1 MKAIFGVQADTF
13 PEFKF
18 FHHIWCFTIDMST
31 AERKHPKGL
40 PYLFFTEMW
49 ERFGYYLMLGIFFLY
64 MIDTKTGGLALE
76 KKEASDIFGTYIALV
91 FITPF
96 IGGLL
101 ADRILGYRVAISI
114 GGVLM
119 GLGYMCLAIPGE
131 TSFFIA
137 LALMIIGNG
146 FFKPNISTLLGNLY
160 SEPQFKANKDAGY
173 NIFYMGINIGAFI
186 CNFFAAYLRNH
197 YGWGYAFFA
206 AGVGMFIGIAIFW
219 IGSKHYKHVDTIKPA
234 KPEDMSVGRILSIVL
249 LPAVIGGLLGWFI
262 PGNIFGSDSTDAFLF
277 GSIPIIIFYI
287 SLYVR
292 SNQEDKRP
300 IGALLAIMG
309 VVVIFWAIFK
319 QNGTALTTWAES
331 YTDREL
337 PASVVPAATALGM
350 VQEIRYQKDSVIQ
363 VDEQFR
369 PVKDAEGKVQKVI
382 DYPHYFSNL
391 QPDKIPAEG
400 SSVKLVSTELFQ
412 SINPFFVVLLTPLV
426 VGFFVWARKRNLEPS
441 TPGKIFWGLIITA
454 LSTTVMM
461 GAVLVGMNGVE
472 KVSAWWLIGT
482 YGVITVG
489 ELCLSPM
496 GLSLVSKLA
505 PPRLAALLMGGWML
519 STSIGNK
526 LSGVLASLWDTYEH
540 KEYFFMVN
548 CVIVLVA
555 SLAIFM
561 MLKWLR
567 GIIEEHGA

>member
-1 MKAIFGVQADTF
+1 MN
-13 PEFKF
+13 
-18 FHHIWCFTIDMST
+18 T

-101 ADRILGYRVAISI
+101 ADRVLGYRVAISI

-160 SEPQFKANKDAGY
+160 NEPQFKANKDAGY

-186 CNFFAAYLRNH
+186 CNFFAAYLRNN

-206 AGVGMFIGIAIFW
+206 AGIGMFIGIAIFW
-219 IGSKHYKHVDTIKPA
+219 MGSKHYKHVDTIKPA
-234 KPEDMSVGRILSIVL
+234 KAEDMSVGRILSIVL

-337 PASVVPAATALGM
+337 PAAVVPAATALGM
-350 VQEIRYQKDSVIQ
+350 VQEIPYQKDSVIK
-363 VDEQFR
+363 VDAQFR
-369 PVKDAEGKVQKVI
+369 PVKDAEGKVQKI
-382 DYPHYFSNL
+382 IAYPHYFSNL
-391 QPDKIPAEG
+391 QPDKIPVEG
-400 SSVKLVSTELFQ
+400 STVKLVSTELFQ

-548 CVIVLVA
+548 CGIVLVA
-555 SLAIFM
+555 ALAIFM

>member
-1 MKAIFGVQADTF
+1 MTEIQ
-13 PEFKF
+13 
-18 FHHIWCFTIDMST
+18 
-31 AERKHPKGL
+31 RKHPKGL

-64 MIDTKTGGLALE
+64 MTDGDKGGLGLE

-131 TSFFIA
+131 TTFFIA

-160 SEPQFKANKDAGY
+160 NEPQYKANKDAGY

-197 YGWGYAFFA
+197 FGWGYAFFA
-206 AGVGMFIGIAIFW
+206 AGIGMFVGIAIFW
-219 IGSKHYKHVDTIKPA
+219 IGSKHYKAVDTIKPA
-234 KPEDMSVGRILSIVL
+234 KAEDMSVGKILSIVL
-249 LPAVIGGLLGWFI
+249 LPAIAGGLLGWFI
-262 PGNIFGSDSTDAFLF
+262 PDTIFGSDSTDAFIF
-277 GSIPIIIFYI
+277 GSIPIVLFYV

-292 SNQEDKRP
+292 SNEEDKKP

-337 PASVVPAATALGM
+337 PAAIVPTTKALGM
-350 VQEIRYQKDSVIQ
+350 VQEVTYKQDSVVL
-363 VDEQFR
+363 VDAQFR
-369 PVKDAEGKVQKVI
+369 PIKTAEGKPQKVI
-382 DYPHYFSNL
+382 DYPHYFKNL
-391 QPDKIPAEG
+391 PPTKLPSEG
-400 SSVKLVSTELFQ
+400 QSVQLISTELFQ
-412 SINPFFVVLLTPLV
+412 SINPFFVVILTPLV
-426 VGFFVWARKRNLEPS
+426 VGFFVWARSKGFEPS
-441 TPGKIFWGLIITA
+441 TPGKIFWGLMITA
-454 LSTTVMM
+454 ISTTVMIA
-461 GAVLVGMNGVE
+461 AVNIGMNGSE

-505 PPRLAALLMGGWML
+505 PPRLAALMMGGWML

-526 LSGVLASLWDTYEH
+526 LSGVLASLWDTYED
-540 KEYFFMVN
+540 KQYFFMVN
-548 CVIVLVA
+548 CLIVLVA
-555 SLAIFM
+555 AFAIFL

-567 GIIEEHGA
+567 KIIQEHGA

>member
-1 MKAIFGVQADTF
+1 
-13 PEFKF
+13 
-18 FHHIWCFTIDMST
+18 
-31 AERKHPKGL
+31 
-40 PYLFFTEMW
+40 MW

-64 MIDTKTGGLALE
+64 MTDSKAGGLGLE

-101 ADRILGYRVAISI
+101 ADRVLGYRVAISI

-131 TSFFIA
+131 TTFFIA

-160 SEPQFKANKDAGY
+160 NEPQYKANKDSGY

-186 CNFFAAYLRNH
+186 CNFFAAYLRNTF
-197 YGWGYAFFA
+197 GWGHAFFA
-206 AGVGMFIGIAIFW
+206 AGIGMFIGIAIFW
-219 IGSKHYKHVDTIKPA
+219 AGSKHYKHVDTIKPA
-234 KPEDMSVGRILSIVL
+234 KSEDMSVARILSVVL
-249 LPAVIGGLLGWFI
+249 LPAIIGGLLGWFI
-262 PGNIFGSDSTDAFLF
+262 PNNIFGSDSTDAFIF

-292 SNQEDKRP
+292 SNADDKKP

-331 YTDREL
+331 YTNREL
-337 PASVVPAATALGM
+337 PASVVPAARVLGM
-350 VQEIRYQKDSVIQ
+350 VQEIPYSKDSVTL

-369 PVKDAEGKVQKVI
+369 PIKSADGKLQKVV
-382 DYPHYFSNL
+382 DYPHYFKNIPPTQL
-391 QPDKIPAEG
+391 PAEG
-400 SSVKLVSTELFQ
+400 QTVKLLSTELFQ
-412 SINPFFVVLLTPLV
+412 SVNPFFVVVLTPLV
-426 VGFFVWARKRNLEPS
+426 VGFFIWARKRNIEPS
-441 TPGKIFWGLIITA
+441 TPGKIFWGLMITA
-454 LSTTVMM
+454 ISTTVMM
-461 GAVLVGMNGVE
+461 GAVMMGMNGAE

-505 PPRLAALLMGGWML
+505 PPRLAALMMGGWML

-540 KEYFFMVN
+540 KEYFFIVN
-548 CVIVLVA
+548 CIIVLVA
-555 SLAIFM
+555 ALSIFL
-561 MLKWLR
+561 MLKWLSR
-567 GIIEEHGA
+567 IIKEHGG

>member
-1 MKAIFGVQADTF
+1 MTETLQ
-13 PEFKF
+13 P
-18 FHHIWCFTIDMST
+18 
-31 AERKHPKGL
+31 KHPKGL
-40 PYLFFTEMW
+40 YYLFFTEMW

-64 MIDTKTGGLALE
+64 MTDTKAGGLALE

-101 ADRILGYRVAISI
+101 ADRVLGYRVAISL
-114 GGVLM
+114 GGILM

-131 TSFFIA
+131 TTFFIA

-160 SEPQFKANKDAGY
+160 NEPQYKANKDSGY

-197 YGWGYAFFA
+197 FGWGYAFFA
-206 AGVGMFIGIAIFW
+206 AGIGMFIGIVIFW

-234 KPEDMSVGRILSIVL
+234 KAEDMSVGKILGIVL
-249 LPAVIGGLLGWFI
+249 LPAIIAGALGWFI
-262 PGNIFGSDSTDAFLF
+262 PGNIFGSDSTDAFIF
-277 GSIPIIIFYI
+277 GSIPIVLFYI

-292 SNQEDKRP
+292 SNEEDKKP

-319 QNGTALTTWAES
+319 QNGTALTIWAES

-337 PASVVPAATALGM
+337 PAAIVKPAKALGM
-350 VQEIRYQKDSVIQ
+350 VQEIAYVKDSVVK
-363 VDEQFR
+363 VDHQFR
-369 PVKDAEGKVQKVI
+369 PIKSEGMVQKI
-382 DYPHYFSNL
+382 WDYPHYYQNIPPAHLPEEGASVNL
-391 QPDKIPAEG
+391 
-400 SSVKLVSTELFQ
+400 LSTEIFQ
-412 SINPFFVVLLTPLV
+412 SINPFFVVILTPLV

-454 LSTTVMM
+454 LSTTLMM
-461 GAVLVGMNGVE
+461 GAVTLGMNGAE

-519 STSIGNK
+519 STAIGNK
-526 LSGVLASLWDTYEH
+526 LSGVLASLWDTYEF
-540 KEYFFMVN
+540 KQYFFVVN
-548 CVIVLVA
+548 CIIVLIA
-555 SLAIFM
+555 ALGIFL
-561 MLKWLR
+561 MLKWLTK
-567 GIIEEHGA
+567 IINDHLQ

>member
-1 MKAIFGVQADTF
+1 MDKVRA
-13 PEFKF
+13 
-18 FHHIWCFTIDMST
+18 
-31 AERKHPKGL
+31 HPKGL

-64 MIDTKTGGLALE
+64 MIDTKAGGLALE
-76 KKEASDIFGTYIALV
+76 NKEASDIFGTYIALV

-101 ADRILGYRVAISI
+101 ADRVLGYRLSITI
-114 GGVLM
+114 GGILM
-119 GLGYMCLAIPGE
+119 GIGYMCLAIPGE
-131 TSFFIA
+131 TTFFIA
-137 LALMIIGNG
+137 LALMIVGNG

-186 CNFFAAYLRNH
+186 CNFFGAYLRNNF
-197 YGWGYAFFA
+197 GWGYAFFA
-206 AGVGMFIGIAIFW
+206 AGVGMFIGIIIFW
-219 IGSKHYKHVDTIKPA
+219 LGSKHYKHVDVIKPA
-234 KPEDMSVGRILSIVL
+234 KEEDMSVGKILGLVL
-249 LPAVIGGLLGWFI
+249 LPAIIAGILGWFI
-262 PGNIFGSDSTDAFLF
+262 PSNIFGSDSTDAFIF
-277 GSIPIIIFYI
+277 GTIPIVLFYA
-287 SLYVR
+287 SLYFR
-292 SNQEDKRP
+292 SNEEDKKP

-319 QNGTALTTWAES
+319 QNGTALTTWAER
-331 YTDREL
+331 YTNREL
-337 PASVVPAATALGM
+337 PAAAVVPSSVLGM
-350 VQEIRYQKDSVIQ
+350 VQKVTYSKTDTVLL
-363 VDEQFR
+363 VDELFR
-369 PVKDAEGKVQKVI
+369 PIKTIDGKTQKVI
-382 DYPHYFSNL
+382 DYPLYFNNIPPEEL
-391 QPDKIPAEG
+391 PAEG
-400 SSVKLVSTELFQ
+400 TTLNLLSTELFQ
-412 SINPFFVVLLTPLV
+412 SVNPFFVIVLTPLV
-426 VGFFVWARKRNLEPS
+426 IGFFIWARKKKFEPS
-441 TPGKIFWGLIITA
+441 TPAKIFWGLIITA
-454 LSTTVMM
+454 LSTLLMVA
-461 GAVLVGMNGVE
+461 AVKLGNNGEV

-540 KEYFFMVN
+540 KEYFFLVN
-548 CVIVLVA
+548 CIIVLFA
-555 SLAIFM
+555 SFCIFL

-567 GIIEEHGA
+567 KIIEEHQA

>member
-1 MKAIFGVQADTF
+1 MTTVSA
-13 PEFKF
+13 
-18 FHHIWCFTIDMST
+18 
-31 AERKHPKGL
+31 KHPKGL
-40 PYLFFTEMW
+40 YYLFFTEMW

-64 MIDTKTGGLALE
+64 MTDTKAGGLALE

-96 IGGLL
+96 VGGLL
-101 ADRILGYRVAISI
+101 ADRVLGYRVAISI
-114 GGVLM
+114 GGILM

-131 TSFFIA
+131 TPFFIA

-160 SEPQFKANKDAGY
+160 NEPQYKANKDAGY

-197 YGWGYAFFA
+197 FGWGYAFFA
-206 AGVGMFIGIAIFW
+206 AGIGMFVGITIFW

-234 KPEDMSVGRILSIVL
+234 KAEDMSVGKILSIVL
-249 LPAVIGGLLGWFI
+249 LPAIIAGILGWFI
-262 PGNIFGSDSTDAFLF
+262 PGNIFGSDSTDAFIF
-277 GSIPIIIFYI
+277 GAIPILLFYI

-292 SNQEDKRP
+292 SNEEDKKP

-337 PASVVPAATALGM
+337 PAAVVAPAKALGM
-350 VQEIRYQKDSVIQ
+350 VQEISYTKDSVVL

-369 PVKDAEGKVQKVI
+369 PIKTADGKLQKVI
-382 DYPHYFSNL
+382 EYPHYFKN
-391 QPDKIPAEG
+391 IPPTELPAKGE
-400 SSVKLVSTELFQ
+400 SVQLISTELFQ
-412 SINPFFVVLLTPLV
+412 SINPFFVVLLTPVV
-426 VGFFVWARKRNLEPS
+426 VGFFIWARSRNLEPS

-454 LSTTVMM
+454 FSTTVMIA
-461 GAVLVGMNGVE
+461 AVNIGMNGAE

-505 PPRLAALLMGGWML
+505 PPRLAALMMGGWML

-540 KEYFFMVN
+540 KQYFFMVN

-555 SLAIFM
+555 ALSIFM
-561 MLKWLR
+561 MLKWLSK
-567 GIIEEHGA
+567 IIKDHGA

>member
-1 MKAIFGVQADTF
+1 MTETIKA
-13 PEFKF
+13 
-18 FHHIWCFTIDMST
+18 
-31 AERKHPKGL
+31 KHPTGL
-40 PYLFFTEMW
+40 YYLFFTEMW

-64 MIDTKTGGLALE
+64 MTDTKAGGLALE

-101 ADRILGYRVAISI
+101 ADRVLGYRVAISL
-114 GGVLM
+114 GGILM

-131 TSFFIA
+131 TTFFIA
-137 LALMIIGNG
+137 LALMIVGNG

-160 SEPQFKANKDAGY
+160 NEPQYKANKDSGY

-197 YGWGYAFFA
+197 FGWGYAFFA
-206 AGVGMFIGIAIFW
+206 AGIGMFVGITIFW

-234 KPEDMSVGRILSIVL
+234 KPEDMSVGKILSIVL
-249 LPAVIGGLLGWFI
+249 LPAIIAGALGWFI
-262 PGNIFGSDSTDAFLF
+262 PGNIFGSDSTDAFIF
-277 GSIPIIIFYI
+277 GSIPIILFYI

-292 SNQEDKRP
+292 SNQEDKKP

-337 PASVVPAATALGM
+337 PAAIVKPAKALGM
-350 VQEIRYQKDSVIQ
+350 VQEIRYTKDSTIL
-363 VDEQFR
+363 VDNQFR
-369 PVKDAEGKVQKVI
+369 PIKTNEGVSQKI
-382 DYPHYFSNL
+382 WEYPHYYQNL
-391 QPDKIPAEG
+391 PPAKRPEEG
-400 SSVKLVSTELFQ
+400 ASVNLISTEIFQ
-412 SINPFFVVLLTPLV
+412 SVNPFFVVLLTPVV
-426 VGFFVWARKRNLEPS
+426 VGFFIWARKRNLEPS

-461 GAVLVGMNGVE
+461 GAVYMGMNGAE

-505 PPRLAALLMGGWML
+505 PPRLAALMMGGWML
-519 STSIGNK
+519 STAIGNK

-540 KEYFFMVN
+540 KQHFFIVN
-548 CVIVLVA
+548 CFIVLIA
-555 SLAIFM
+555 ALGIFL
-561 MLKWLR
+561 MLKWLTK
-567 GIIEEHGA
+567 IINEHLQ

>member
-1 MKAIFGVQADTF
+1 
-13 PEFKF
+13 
-18 FHHIWCFTIDMST
+18 MST
-31 AERKHPKGL
+31 EIKHPKGL
-40 PYLFFTEMW
+40 PFLFFTEMW

-64 MIDTKTGGLALE
+64 MTDNQAGGLGLE

-101 ADRILGYRVAISI
+101 ADRVLGYRLSITI

-119 GLGYMCLAIPGE
+119 GLGYMALAIPGS
-131 TSFFIA
+131 TTFFIA

-160 SEPQFKANKDAGY
+160 SNPQFRKNKDSGY

-197 YGWGYAFFA
+197 FGWGFAFFA
-206 AGVGMFIGIAIFW
+206 AGVGMFVSLIIFW
-219 IGSKHYKHVDTIKPA
+219 SGNKHYKDADIIKPS
-234 KPEDMSVGRILSIVL
+234 KPGDMSVGRIFGIVL
-249 LPAVIGGLLGWFI
+249 LPAVIAGALGWFI
-262 PGNIFGSDSTDAFLF
+262 PGNIFGSDSTDAFIF
-277 GSIPIIIFYI
+277 GTIPILLFYI

-292 SNQEDKRP
+292 ADKEDKKP

-331 YTDREL
+331 YTNRKL
-337 PASVVPAATALGM
+337 PEAVISPAKALGV
-350 VQEIRYQKDSVIQ
+350 VQTVTYHKDSVILTDNSFRQ
-363 VDEQFR
+363 IKDENGK
-369 PVKDAEGKVQKVI
+369 PVKAL
-382 DYPHYFSNL
+382 DYPSYFKNID
-391 QPDKIPAEG
+391 PVDIPKEDE
-400 SSVKLVSTELFQ
+400 SIHLLSTELFQ
-412 SINPFFVVLLTPLV
+412 SVNPFFVIVLTPLV
-426 VGFFVWARKRNLEPS
+426 LGFFAFARKRNFEPS
-441 TPGKIFWGLIITA
+441 TPGKIFWGLVITA
-454 LSTTVMM
+454 LSTTLMISAVMIGHN
-461 GAVLVGMNGVE
+461 GAE
-472 KVSAWWLIGT
+472 KVSAFWLIGT

-526 LSGVLASLWDTYEH
+526 LSGVLASLWDTYEN
-540 KEYFFMVN
+540 KENFFIVN
-548 CVIVLVA
+548 CIIVLVA
-555 SLAIFM
+555 AFAIRL

-567 GIIEEHGA
+567 VIIEEHQEMH

>member
-1 MKAIFGVQADTF
+1 
-13 PEFKF
+13 
-18 FHHIWCFTIDMST
+18 MST
-31 AERKHPKGL
+31 TTARKHPKGL
-40 PYLFFTEMW
+40 PFLFFTEMW

-64 MIDTKTGGLALE
+64 MTDAEKGGLGLE

-101 ADRILGYRVAISI
+101 ADRVLGYRVSISI

-119 GLGYMCLAIPGE
+119 GLGYMLLAIPGE
-131 TSFFIA
+131 TTFFIS

-160 SEPQFKANKDAGY
+160 NEPQYKANKDAGY

-197 YGWGYAFFA
+197 FGWGYAFFA

-219 IGSKHYKHVDTIKPA
+219 IGSKHYSYADVRKPT
-234 KPEDMSVGRILSIVL
+234 KPEDMSVGKILGIVL
-249 LPAVIGGLLGWFI
+249 LPAIIAGILGWYI
-262 PGNIFGSDSTDAFLF
+262 PSNIFGSDSTDAFIF
-277 GSIPIIIFYI
+277 GALPIVIFYI
-287 SLYVR
+287 SLLVR
-292 SNQEDKRP
+292 SSEEDRKP
-300 IGALLAIMG
+300 LSALLAIMG

-331 YTDREL
+331 YTNREL
-337 PASVVPAATALGM
+337 PASVVPTTKALGM
-350 VQEIRYQKDSVIQ
+350 VQEVTYSKDSVIA

-369 PVKDAEGKVQKVI
+369 IIKGADGKALKVL
-382 DYPHYFSNL
+382 DYPHYFKNMPAAQL
-391 QPDKIPAEG
+391 PAEG
-400 SSVKLVSTELFQ
+400 QSVELISTELFQ
-412 SINPFFVVLLTPLV
+412 SVNPFFVVILTPV
-426 VGFFVWARKRNLEPS
+426 VVAFFALARRKNIEPS
-441 TPGKIFWGLIITA
+441 TPGKIFWGLLITA
-454 LSTTVMM
+454 ISTTVMIAAVM
-461 GAVLVGMNGVE
+461 VGHNGAE

-505 PPRLAALLMGGWML
+505 PPRLTALMMGGWML

-526 LSGVLASLWDTYEH
+526 LSGVLASLWDGYENKQH
-540 KEYFFMVN
+540 FFIVN
-548 CVIVLVA
+548 CMIVLVA
-555 SLAIFM
+555 SLSIFM
-561 MLKWLR
+561 MLKWLSK
-567 GIIEEHGA
+567 IIKDHGA

>member
-1 MKAIFGVQADTF
+1 MT
-13 PEFKF
+13 
-18 FHHIWCFTIDMST
+18 TST
-31 AERKHPKGL
+31 NKHPKGL
-40 PYLFFTEMW
+40 YYLFFTEMW

-64 MIDTKTGGLALE
+64 MTDTKAGGLALE

-114 GGVLM
+114 GGILM

-160 SEPQFKANKDAGY
+160 SEPQYKSNKDAGY

-186 CNFFAAYLRNH
+186 CNFFAAYLRNNF
-197 YGWGYAFFA
+197 GWGYAFVA
-206 AGVGMFIGIAIFW
+206 AGIGMFIGIAIFW
-219 IGSKHYKHVDTIKPA
+219 AGSKHYQHVDTIKPA
-234 KPEDMSVGRILSIVL
+234 KAEDMSVGKILGIVL
-249 LPAVIGGLLGWFI
+249 LPAIIAGILGWFI
-262 PGNIFGSDSTDAFLF
+262 PGNIFGSDSTDAFIF
-277 GSIPIIIFYI
+277 GAIPILLFYV

-292 SNQEDKRP
+292 SNEEDKKP

-337 PASVVPAATALGM
+337 PAVVVAPAKALGM
-350 VQEIRYQKDSVIQ
+350 VQEVPYVKDSVVL
-363 VDEQFR
+363 VDAQFR
-369 PVKDAEGKVQKVI
+369 PIKTSDGKMQKVV
-382 DYPHYFSNL
+382 DYPLYYKNL
-391 QPDKIPAEG
+391 LPTKLPAEG
-400 SSVKLVSTELFQ
+400 ESVNLISTELFQ
-412 SINPFFVVLLTPLV
+412 SINPFFVVVLTPVV
-426 VGFFVWARKRNLEPS
+426 VGFFVWARSRNVEPS

-454 LSTTVMM
+454 LSTTVMIS
-461 GAVLVGMNGVE
+461 AVYVGMNGAE

-505 PPRLAALLMGGWML
+505 PPRLAALMMGGWML

-526 LSGVLASLWDTYEH
+526 LSGVLASLWDTYEN
-540 KEYFFMVN
+540 KQYFFIVN
-548 CVIVLVA
+548 CIIVLFA
-555 SLAIFM
+555 ALGIFL
-561 MLKWLR
+561 MLKWLSK
-567 GIIEEHGA
+567 IIKDHGA

>member
-1 MKAIFGVQADTF
+1 MT
-13 PEFKF
+13 E
-18 FHHIWCFTIDMST
+18 TIT
-31 AERKHPKGL
+31 AKHPKGL
-40 PYLFFTEMW
+40 YYLFFTEMW

-64 MIDTKTGGLALE
+64 MTDTKAGGLALE

-101 ADRILGYRVAISI
+101 ADRVLGYRVAISL
-114 GGVLM
+114 GGILM

-131 TSFFIA
+131 TTFFIA

-160 SEPQFKANKDAGY
+160 NEPQYKPNKDSGY

-197 YGWGYAFFA
+197 FGWGYAFFA
-206 AGVGMFIGIAIFW
+206 AGVGMFIGIIIFW

-234 KPEDMSVGRILSIVL
+234 KPEDMSVGKILGIVL
-249 LPAVIGGLLGWFI
+249 LPAIIAGALGWFI
-262 PGNIFGSDSTDAFLF
+262 PGNIFGSDSTDAFIF
-277 GSIPIIIFYI
+277 GSIPIVLFYI

-292 SNQEDKRP
+292 SNEEDKKP

-337 PASVVPAATALGM
+337 PSAIVKPAKALGM
-350 VQEIRYQKDSVIQ
+350 VQEIPYAKDSVVP
-363 VDEQFR
+363 VDHQFR
-369 PVKDAEGKVQKVI
+369 TIKTAEGTVWKVW
-382 DYPHYFSNL
+382 DYPHYYKNL
-391 QPDKIPAEG
+391 PRAELPEEG
-400 SSVKLVSTELFQ
+400 SSVNLISTEIFQ
-412 SINPFFVVLLTPLV
+412 SINPFFVVVLTPLV

-461 GAVLVGMNGVE
+461 SAVAMGMNGAE

-505 PPRLAALLMGGWML
+505 PPRLGALLMGGWML
-519 STSIGNK
+519 STAIGNK
-526 LSGVLASLWDTYEH
+526 LSGVLASLWDTYED
-540 KEYFFMVN
+540 KQYFFVVN
-548 CVIVLVA
+548 CMIVLA
-555 SLAIFM
+555 AALGIFM
-561 MLKWLR
+561 MLKWLTR
-567 GIIEEHGA
+567 IINEHLQ

>member
-1 MKAIFGVQADTF
+1 MT
-13 PEFKF
+13 
-18 FHHIWCFTIDMST
+18 TT
-31 AERKHPKGL
+31 TNNHPKGL
-40 PYLFFTEMW
+40 YYLFFTEMW

-64 MIDTKTGGLALE
+64 MTDTKAGGLGLE

-101 ADRILGYRVAISI
+101 ADRVLGYRVAISI
-114 GGVLM
+114 GGILM

-160 SEPQFKANKDAGY
+160 NEPKYKANKDAGY

-186 CNFFAAYLRNH
+186 CNFFAAYLRNNF
-197 YGWGYAFFA
+197 GWGYAFFA
-206 AGVGMFIGIAIFW
+206 AGIGMFVGIAIFW
-219 IGSKHYKHVDTIKPA
+219 SGSKHYKHVDTIKPA
-234 KPEDMSVGRILSIVL
+234 KAEDMSVGKILSIVL
-249 LPAVIGGLLGWFI
+249 LPAIIAGILGWFI
-262 PGNIFGSDSTDAFLF
+262 PSNIFGSDSTDAFIF
-277 GSIPIIIFYI
+277 GAIPILLFYI

-292 SNQEDKRP
+292 SNEEDKKP

-331 YTDREL
+331 YTNREL
-337 PASVVPAATALGM
+337 PAVVVAPAKALGM
-350 VQEIRYQKDSVIQ
+350 VQEVTYTKDSVIL
-363 VDEQFR
+363 VDAQFR
-369 PVKDAEGKVQKVI
+369 PIKSAEGKMQKVI
-382 DYPHYFSNL
+382 DYPLYYKNIPPAEL
-391 QPDKIPAEG
+391 PAEG
-400 SSVKLVSTELFQ
+400 ESVKLISTELFQ
-412 SINPFFVVLLTPLV
+412 SVNPFFVVVLTPIV
-426 VGFFVWARKRNLEPS
+426 VGFFVWARRRNLEPS

-454 LSTTVMM
+454 LSTTVMIS
-461 GAVLVGMNGVE
+461 AVHIGMNGAE

-505 PPRLAALLMGGWML
+505 PPRLAALMMGGWML

-526 LSGVLASLWDTYEH
+526 LSGVLASLWDTYED
-540 KEYFFMVN
+540 KQYFFVVN
-548 CVIVLVA
+548 CIIVLFA
-555 SLAIFM
+555 AFSIFL
-561 MLKWLR
+561 MLKWLSK
-567 GIIEEHGA
+567 IIKEHGA

>member
-1 MKAIFGVQADTF
+1 MT
-13 PEFKF
+13 
-18 FHHIWCFTIDMST
+18 T
-31 AERKHPKGL
+31 AESKRNHPKGL

-64 MIDTKTGGLALE
+64 MIDGDKGGLALE

-101 ADRILGYRVAISI
+101 ADRVLGYRLSISI
-114 GGVLM
+114 GGALM

-131 TSFFIA
+131 LTFFIA
-137 LALMIIGNG
+137 LALMIVGNG

-160 SEPQFKANKDAGY
+160 NEPQYKQNKDAGY

-186 CNFFAAYLRNH
+186 CNFFAAYLRNNF
-197 YGWGYAFFA
+197 GWGYAFFA
-206 AGVGMFIGIAIFW
+206 AGIGMFVGLAIFW
-219 IGSKHYKHVDTIKPA
+219 AGNKHYKHVDVIKPTKA
-234 KPEDMSVGRILSIVL
+234 EDMSVGKILGIVL
-249 LPAVIGGLLGWFI
+249 LPAIIAGVLGWFI
-262 PGNIFGSDSTDAFLF
+262 PSNIFGSDSTDAFIF
-277 GSIPIIIFYI
+277 GAIPIVLFYI

-292 SNQEDKRP
+292 SNAEDKKP
-300 IGALLAIMG
+300 IAALLAIMG

-331 YTDREL
+331 YTKRDL
-337 PASVVPAATALGM
+337 PQAVIAPAKALGM
-350 VQEIRYQKDSVIQ
+350 VQEIPYKQDSVIQ
-363 VDEQFR
+363 IDNQFR
-369 PVKDAEGKVQKVI
+369 PIKDATGKPIKVV
-382 DYPHYFSNL
+382 DYPHYYKNL
-391 QPDKIPAEG
+391 DAASFPKEG
-400 SSVKLVSTELFQ
+400 ESAQLISTELFQ
-412 SINPFFVVLLTPLV
+412 SINPFFVVILTPIV
-426 VGFFVWARKRNLEPS
+426 VGFFVWSRKKGFEPS
-441 TPGKIFWGLIITA
+441 TPGKIFWGLVITA
-454 LSTTVMM
+454 LSTTVMIA
-461 GAVLVGMNGVE
+461 AVNVGLNGSE

-505 PPRLAALLMGGWML
+505 PPRLTALMMGGWML

-540 KEYFFMVN
+540 KQYFFMVN

-555 SLAIFM
+555 AFGIFL

-567 GIIEEHGA
+567 NIISQHQ